1 MARIRDRAKSGE
13 IDVSLAVFP
22 TCLTNRPRVVN
33 VLYAPQPVVSAMCTL
48 ALEARASMHRLDG
61 PKSEIRYRATASW
74 QSVQYVYWPTVAGAL
89 DVLQFL

>member
-1 MARIRDRAKSGE
+1 
-13 IDVSLAVFP
+13 
-22 TCLTNRPRVVN
+22 
-33 VLYAPQPVVSAMCTL
+33 
-48 ALEARASMHRLDG
+48 MHRLDG